1 MKRSRALFCAV
12 LASTSL
18 LAFSACA
25 PIEPDTA
32 PRSEDRTLAPT
43 PDSDGAP
50 GSEASTPAPTPAAAA
65 TASIAVSWN
74 ANDEPDLS
82 GYRVYYG
89 TAPGNYRSSKEA
101 GRNTK
106 FTIADLVA
114 GQTYYIAVTSYDSA
128 GNESAYSS
136 EVSGSAR

>member
-1 MKRSRALFCAV
+1 MKQFRALFCAV

-18 LAFSACA
+18 LALSACA
-25 PIEPDTA
+25 PIE
-32 PRSEDRTLAPT
+32 
-43 PDSDGAP
+43 SDAAP
-50 GSEASTPAPTPAAAA
+50 GSEASTAAPTPAAAA

-101 GRNTK
+101 GRNTN